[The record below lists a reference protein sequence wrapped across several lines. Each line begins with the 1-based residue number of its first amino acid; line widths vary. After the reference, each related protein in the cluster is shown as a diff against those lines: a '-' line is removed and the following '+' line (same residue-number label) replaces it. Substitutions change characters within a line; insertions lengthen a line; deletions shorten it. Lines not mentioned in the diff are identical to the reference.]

1 MLYITTM
8 ENQLMRKP
16 LAFFGSGTNVGR
28 VAKAARRADVY
39 VTVPYALKEQKDSGT
54 VIRRLACLSLPTV
67 EELPEFT
74 DANGFSWTK
83 VFKDVRK
90 ASTPL
95 KQIFRGLYGCDDENA
110 SFQLSTLSDPETGEA
125 IDNEFT
131 VVMHWMPQGVLQ
143 LSRLRDLVEQWVP
156 NSLVV
161 VLSGETTTNRQAE
174 EEVKK
179 TVAQAKQSHKRV
191 IILSSLMGSRSFSVP
206 EVEACVFMFD
216 RGDIGS
222 TEQRAARCLTPGRKI
237 NGEQKKVGWIVN
249 LSLDSNRT
257 EALTEMVLIEA
268 QRLAKVEN
276 VDFVAALRSVLMTMN
291 IFAEKYGVGAGLFQE
306 SDINLVIRQLRD
318 SEKLLRVANAT
329 VNVERMNVEEL
340 LDLLTNVPPA
350 VREGTALDVLLPAVR
365 SQVVL
370 EAGSGSDPTPSGEL
384 VAQLK
389 DLQAKIERLNQ
400 SALDIAALSNY
411 TGSSYVEC
419 LNNLDEMAA
428 LHFESSFGVDIA
440 TVRAIIEMGV
450 LPIPILD
457 TIVYSEEMFGVDDF
471 WND

>member
-1 MLYITTM
+1 
-8 ENQLMRKP
+8 MRKP

-39 VTVPYALKEQKDSGT
+39 VTVPYALKEQKDTGT
-54 VIRRLACLSLPTV
+54 VIRRLACLSLPSV
-67 EELPEFT
+67 DELPEFT

-95 KQIFRGLYGCDDENA
+95 KQIFQGLYGCGEENA
-110 SFQLSTLSDPETGEA
+110 SFQLSALSDPETSES
-125 IDNEFT
+125 INNEFT

-143 LSRLRDLVEQWVP
+143 LSRLRDFVEQWVP
-156 NSLVV
+156 DSLVV
-161 VLSGETTTNRQAE
+161 VLSGETTSNRRAE

-179 TVAQAKQSHKRV
+179 VVAQAKQSQKRV
-191 IILSSLMGSRSFSVP
+191 IILSSLMGSRSFSIP

-222 TEQRAARCLTPGRKI
+222 TEQRAARCLTAGRKI

-257 EALTEMVLIEA
+257 ETLTEMVLIEA
-268 QRLAKVEN
+268 QRLAKVEKI
-276 VDFVAALRSVLMTMN
+276 DFVAALRSVLMTMN

-306 SDINLVIRQLRD
+306 SNIDLVIRQLRD

-329 VNVERMNVEEL
+329 VNVEKMDVAEL
-340 LDLLTNVPPA
+340 LDMLSNVPPA
-350 VREGTALDVLLPAVR
+350 VREGTLLDALLPAVR

-370 EAGSGSDPTPSGEL
+370 EDGSDTVPRRSSDL
-384 VAQLK
+384 VQQLR
-389 DLQAKIERLNQ
+389 DLQAKLERLNQ
-400 SALDIAALSNY
+400 SALDIAALANY
-411 TGSSYVEC
+411 EGSSYVEC
-419 LNNLDEMAA
+419 LDALDESGAE
-428 LHFESSFGVDIA
+428 HFEGVFGVDVT
-440 TVRAIIEMGV
+440 TVRAIIEMGI
-450 LPIPILD
+450 LPLPILD
-457 TIVYSEEMFGVDDF
+457 TIIYSEEVFGVDDF
-471 WND
+471 WS

>member
-1 MLYITTM
+1 M

-39 VTVPYALKEQKDSGT
+39 VTVPYALKEQKDGGT
-54 VIRRLACLSLPTV
+54 VIRRLACLSLPSV
-67 EELPEFT
+67 EGLPEFT
-74 DANGFSWTK
+74 NENGFSWTK

-90 ASTPL
+90 ASTSL
-95 KQIFRGLYGCDDENA
+95 KQIFQGLYGCGEENS
-110 SFQLSTLSDPETGEA
+110 SFQLSALSDPETGEA

-131 VVMHWMPQGVLQ
+131 AVMHWMPQGVLQ

-161 VLSGETTTNRQAE
+161 VLSGETTSNRQAE

-179 TVAQAKQSHKRV
+179 VVAQAKQSQKRV
-191 IILSSLMGSRSFSVP
+191 IILSSLMGSRSFSIP
-206 EVEACVFMFD
+206 EVEACIFMFD

-257 EALTEMVLIEA
+257 ETLTEMVLIEA
-268 QRLAKVEN
+268 QRLAKVEKI
-276 VDFVAALRSVLMTMN
+276 DFVSALRSVLMTMN

-306 SDINLVIRQLRD
+306 SDIDLVIRQLRD

-329 VNVERMNVEEL
+329 INVEKLDVTEL
-340 LDLLTNVPPA
+340 LDMLSNVPPA
-350 VREGTALDVLLPAVR
+350 LREGTLLDALLPAVQ
-365 SQVVL
+365 SQVTL
-370 EAGSGSDPTPSGEL
+370 EDGSDTMPRPSSEL
-384 VAQLK
+384 VQQLK
-389 DLQAKIERLNQ
+389 DLQAKLERLNQ
-400 SALDIAALSNY
+400 SALDIAALANY
-411 TGSSYVEC
+411 EGSSYIEC
-419 LNNLDEMAA
+419 LDALDESGAE
-428 LHFESSFGVDIA
+428 HFEGVFGVDIP
-440 TVRAIIEMGV
+440 TVRAIIEMGI
-450 LPIPILD
+450 LPLPILD
-457 TIVYSEEMFGVDDF
+457 TIIYSEEVFGVDDF
-471 WND
+471 WS